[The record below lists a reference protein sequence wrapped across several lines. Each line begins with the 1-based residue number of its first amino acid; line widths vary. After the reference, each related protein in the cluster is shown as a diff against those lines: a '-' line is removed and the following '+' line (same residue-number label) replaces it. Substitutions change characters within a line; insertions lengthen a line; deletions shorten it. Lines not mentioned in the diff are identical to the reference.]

1 MTTSER
7 VSMAIL
13 YFKQIYLTLVVVIQ
27 GILCFVYSVSSI
39 FVLSLLR
46 GADCKTLL
54 QLQLLISVNKLFLL
68 YPRKFVMYICMYIE
82 GFTVIILCS
91 SNSIIHEAI

>member
-68 YPRKFVMYICMYIE
+68 YPRKSVMYICNVHRR
-82 GFTVIILCS
+82 FHCNNTLF
-91 SNSIIHEAI
+91 